1 MDMAANCVAV
11 QKSPYEILVTMS
23 CAVAWSVPAIRTA
36 SSAPHRD
43 ALRLLS
49 SAWCECGF
57 SAVLRGLLSAQVRG
71 SHASPYQKKR
81 NADKGPRPPIKNNT
95 FSERGVCGGAMAPSK
110 LRSLRRRR
118 DWHQSPQPEQSWLS
132 RCVRCRRSRLASAVR
147 RSFDVPAGR
156 GRGEGRLSREHFSI
170 RILRPPALFCPLHAR
185 VFGVSFAENAG
196 DVQHALARLGGS
208 SQKHVTRSDF
218 SKRAP
223 KLESVYHSPCA
234 TSQ

>member
-110 LRSLRRRR
+110 LRSLRRPSQLFSGCG
-118 DWHQSPQPEQSWLS
+118 DCCAACVAAGPAWHLPFGGASMYLQEGGEGKVVSHASTS
-132 RCVRCRRSRLASAVR
+132 RFGFSDRLLFSALCMRESSAFHLQKMQVTSNMHWHASAEAR
-147 RSFDVPAGR
+147 R
-156 GRGEGRLSREHFSI
+156 
-170 RILRPPALFCPLHAR
+170 
-185 VFGVSFAENAG
+185 N
-196 DVQHALARLGGS
+196 
-208 SQKHVTRSDF
+208 T
-218 SKRAP
+218 
-223 KLESVYHSPCA
+223 
-234 TSQ
+234 